1 MVGQSDF
8 QFYKFVAVNTFSLGI
23 LSYLFR
29 VAVFPCLGHRE
40 MKGEKKKKKKKA
52 RKLVIYL
59 GSKAKNKS
67 QNKDSGNRTN

>member
-1 MVGQSDF
+1 MIGQSDF
-8 QFYKFVAVNTFSLGI
+8 QFYKFVAENTFSLGI

-40 MKGEKKKKKKKA
+40 VKGAKKKKKKA

-59 GSKAKNKS
+59 GSKTKNKS
-67 QNKDSGNRTN
+67 QNKDSGNRTS